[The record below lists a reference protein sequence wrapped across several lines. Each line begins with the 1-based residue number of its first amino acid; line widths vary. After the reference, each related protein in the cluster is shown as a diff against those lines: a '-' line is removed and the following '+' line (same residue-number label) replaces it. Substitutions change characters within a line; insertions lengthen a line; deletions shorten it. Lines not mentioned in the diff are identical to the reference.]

1 MLPFPKIALN
11 TYNPK
16 KYVQGVMKLN
26 KTQEM
31 SINTKM
37 KLYKPKEIKRLCF
50 HSKLK
55 FNPSNIIKQNNFSEN
70 KTSFYASPKK
80 SDDNLTST
88 TTYLYDSRKEH
99 KEKKVTFSTV
109 EIIRVIKYKKYNLS
123 TTFPKYLIKKN
134 LERCQAMKQR
144 NNEMCLAF

>member
-1 MLPFPKIALN
+1 MLPFPKKALN

-16 KYVQGVMKLN
+16 KHVQGVMKLYKN
-26 KTQEM
+26 QEM

-37 KLYKPKEIKRLCF
+37 KLYHPKEIKHLCF

-55 FNPSNIIKQNNFSEN
+55 FSPSNIIKQNNSSEN
-70 KTSFYASPKK
+70 KTSYYASPKK
-80 SDDNLTST
+80 SDDNLTNA

-109 EIIRVIKYKKYNLS
+109 EIVRVVKYKKYNLA
-123 TTFPKYLIKKN
+123 TTFPKYLIRKN
-134 LERCQAMKQR
+134 LEKCQAMKQSKD
-144 NNEMCLAF
+144 EMCLTF